1 VSHPRDR
8 VCAMFV
14 LSASSSLAF
23 NNRLWSEPRR
33 PFDNDPSSNECCC
46 HMGQPPTRDAVS
58 LSRFLT
64 FSRDEWARLRQNTP
78 LTLSD
83 ADLQV
88 LRGLN
93 DVLDMQEVVDIYLPL
108 SRLLSLYVGATRG
121 LHRVTSTFLGDDS
134 AHVPFVIGLAGSVAV
149 GKSTTSRI
157 LRALLAR
164 WPDHPAV
171 DLVTTDGFL
180 FPNAVLLERGLMQ
193 RKGFPESYDRAR
205 LVRFLADVKSGAPE
219 VHAPVYSH
227 QRYDIVPGAVQ
238 SVRTPDIVIVEG
250 LNVLQAPPSN
260 VAAGQL
266 FASDFFDFSI
276 YVDAEEAD
284 IEQWYVARFLKLR
297 DTVFRDPTSYFHRYA
312 SLTEPEARDTAASI
326 WREINGLNLRE
337 NIAPTRG
344 RAHLILDKGPNHA
357 VRQVKLRRL

>member
-1 VSHPRDR
+1 
-8 VCAMFV
+8 
-14 LSASSSLAF
+14 
-23 NNRLWSEPRR
+23 
-33 PFDNDPSSNECCC
+33 
-46 HMGQPPTRDAVS
+46 MGQASTRDSVS
-58 LSRFLT
+58 LSRFLS
-64 FSRDEWARLRQNTP
+64 FSRDEWKRLRLSTP
-78 LTLSD
+78 LTLSGE
-83 ADLQV
+83 DLQA

-93 DVLDMQEVVDIYLPL
+93 DVLDMEEVVDIYLPL
-108 SRLLSLYVGATRG
+108 SRLLSLHVEATRT

-171 DLVTTDGFL
+171 DLNTTDGYL
-180 FPNAVLLERGLMQ
+180 FPNAVLVERGLMQ

-205 LVRFLADVKSGAPE
+205 LVRFLADVKSGVKE

-227 QRYDIVPGAVQ
+227 QRYDIVPGTVQ
-238 SVRTPDIVIVEG
+238 TVREPDVVIVEG
-250 LNVLQAPPSN
+250 LNVLQAPP
-260 VAAGQL
+260 AAGAGAGQL

-276 YVDAEEAD
+276 YVDADETD

-297 DTVFRDPTSYFHRYA
+297 DTVFRDPQSYFHRYA
-312 SLTEPEARDTAASI
+312 SLTEPEARETAANI

-337 NIAPTRG
+337 NIAPTRA
-344 RAHLILDKGPNHA
+344 RAHLILDKGPDH
-357 VRQVKLRRL
+357 VIRQVKLRRL